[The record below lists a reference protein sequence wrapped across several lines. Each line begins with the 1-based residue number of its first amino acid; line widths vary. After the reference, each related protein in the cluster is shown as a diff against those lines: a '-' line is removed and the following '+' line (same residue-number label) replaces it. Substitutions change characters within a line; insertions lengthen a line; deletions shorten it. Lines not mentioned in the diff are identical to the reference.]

1 MPSKTANND
10 DLRPTVLLAL
20 GLLLILINLFPCVVE
35 KFQDKNGE
43 ADSDTAGFVKGLLPS
58 SPQADFLLFRPV
70 SINQANKDLFIAIPG
85 IGPGISAEIIA
96 LRTRKGSFSR
106 LEELLEVKGIG
117 PRKFANLQ
125 KYCRL

>member
-1 MPSKTANND
+1 MPGKTANNN

-20 GLLLILINLFPCVVE
+20 GLLLILINLFPVVADE
-35 KFQDKNGE
+35 FEDKDTE
-43 ADSDTAGFVKGLLPS
+43 QETAGVVKLQLPS
-58 SPQADFLLFRPV
+58 SPQADFLLFKPV
-70 SINQANKDLFIAIPG
+70 SVNQAGKEMFTAIPG

-117 PRKFANLQ
+117 PRKFAELR

>member
-1 MPSKTANND
+1 M
-10 DLRPTVLLAL
+10 LLAL
-20 GLLLILINLFPCVVE
+20 GLLLILINLFPVVAD
-35 KFQDKNGE
+35 KFEDKDTE
-43 ADSDTAGFVKGLLPS
+43 QETAGIVKLQLPS
-58 SPQADFLLFRPV
+58 SPQADFLLFKPV
-70 SINQANKDLFIAIPG
+70 SVNQAGKEMFTAIPG

-117 PRKFANLQ
+117 PRKFAELR